1 MTTKV
6 KITNESTNTGSD
18 RHDVGVAVLQ
28 SPDNVQVSARL
39 LKPGE
44 SEEFYV
50 YSGQQ
55 LRVMEIPALAAE
67 KPTQGTQN

>member
-6 KITNESTNTGSD
+6 KITNESTNTASD

-28 SPDNVQVSARL
+28 SPDNVQVSSKL

-50 YSGQQ
+50 YTGQQ
-55 LRVMEIPALAAE
+55 LRVMEIPAVQA
-67 KPTQGTQN
+67 KTPSQGTQN

>member
-6 KITNESTNTGSD
+6 KITNESTNTASD
-18 RHDVGVAVLQ
+18 RHNVGVAILQ

-50 YSGQQ
+50 YAGQQ
-55 LRVMEIPALAAE
+55 LRVMEISATAAE
-67 KPTQGTQN
+67 KPAQGIQN